1 MYWDFA
7 LFNLLFVLEI
17 KDFKNR
23 EIIEWKWMFDIWDK
37 HMDGVGGVAAHQYWF
52 VRFQL
57 CGVLLCLYAS
67 KGVGVDKYLDPF
79 VSLAT
84 RAHVSVS
91 KVRKQQKRKWESV
104 LSPDSLQI
112 LRTKVSDRNIGHGN
126 VQKYKFLFYVV
137 KKQKVSDF
145 YLGHLV
151 CMIHVTR
158 VTKLLNLTQILIN
171 TLHKHT
177 RKSWVKMIE
186 INSLLRDWTRH
197 YLAVRNSRSFTEQIS
212 QCVILAKIFHLKL

>member
-104 LSPDSLQI
+104 LSPRQPPNIKNESEWPKYRPRQWTEVQIPFLRRKETESEWLLFRSPCVHDSCHSCDE
-112 LRTKVSDRNIGHGN
+112 TFKPDT
-126 VQKYKFLFYVV
+126 
-137 KKQKVSDF
+137 D
-145 YLGHLV
+145 
-151 CMIHVTR
+151 
-158 VTKLLNLTQILIN
+158 LN
-171 TLHKHT
+171 
-177 RKSWVKMIE
+177 
-186 INSLLRDWTRH
+186 
-197 YLAVRNSRSFTEQIS
+197 
-212 QCVILAKIFHLKL
+212 